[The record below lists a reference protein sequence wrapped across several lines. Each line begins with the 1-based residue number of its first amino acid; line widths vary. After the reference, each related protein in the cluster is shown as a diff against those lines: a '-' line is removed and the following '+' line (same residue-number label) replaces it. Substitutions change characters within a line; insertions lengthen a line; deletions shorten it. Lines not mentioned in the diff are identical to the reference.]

1 MELRALKVGDFVRT
15 KDGRISKLMQIK
27 EDDAF
32 KAFNLKVKFKTGLT
46 KSEYNDFYESFILFY
61 RLKGMDASKQ
71 IFMGNKLSLLTS
83 ITSMLDQLIRNKVI
97 TKDDLLNI
105 IEFLD

>member
-1 MELRALKVGDFVRT
+1 MKVTKLKENQ
-15 KDGRISKLMQIK
+15 LLL

-32 KAFNLKVKFKTGLT
+32 KFFDTKVKSKTGLN
-46 KSEYNDFYESFILFY
+46 KSEYNDYYESFILFY

-71 IFMGNKLSLLTS
+71 MFIGNKISLLTS

-97 TKDDLLNI
+97 TRDDLFNI
-105 IEFLD
+105 IELLD